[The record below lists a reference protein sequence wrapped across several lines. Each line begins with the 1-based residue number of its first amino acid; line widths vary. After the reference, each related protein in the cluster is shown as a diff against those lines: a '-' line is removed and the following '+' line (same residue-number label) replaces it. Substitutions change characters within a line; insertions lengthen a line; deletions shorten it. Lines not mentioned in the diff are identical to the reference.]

1 MKWERLE
8 NRFRSQLISPFTVA
22 YLILEWYDTITK
34 LTSGN
39 AHVNENFQWILR
51 TSICIFLSLAFIRYM
66 ILFLTVQSYRIL
78 WTGLGAQLARD
89 VPFSAICWSTLEPV
103 SYHPFKTFQWIQYY
117 IFYVLLLHICPT
129 WCHFLLLLCTDPEKN
144 SWTGGWWS
152 QCTLHPWSELFWWF
166 CCRNPCSCCYMSTRC
181 GQNTKA
187 DRGFFSP
194 NQASLTCIYLFWVRP
209 LCPTHL
215 PPPLCSF
222 PFSVLST
229 T

>member
-1 MKWERLE
+1 MDTQ
-8 NRFRSQLISPFTVA
+8 NF
-22 YLILEWYDTITK
+22 YLHFSFFGFYQIYDSLFNSAK
-34 LTSGN
+34 LSHLVDWPWSTTCTWCSFLCN
-39 AHVNENFQWILR
+39 LLVNSRASE
-51 TSICIFLSLAFIRYM
+51 LSSLQNVSM
-66 ILFLTVQSYRIL
+66 DTVQYLLCIAPAHMSNL
-78 WTGLGAQLARD
+78 
-89 VPFSAICWSTLEPV
+89 VPL
-103 SYHPFKTFQWIQYY
+103 
-117 IFYVLLLHICPT
+117 
-129 WCHFLLLLCTDPEKN
+129 LLLLCTDPEKN

-181 GQNTKA
+181 GKNTKA